1 MSPCRFATLGRA
13 HARHTKE
20 RPLQKARGAR
30 GRALQRAR
38 KHTRKL
44 THSEKTGTYLHRTI
58 GSKLNVGTPGND
70 NNDNV
75 VMTCIAHHRPREG
88 QDRITRS
95 NVLTLLDET
104 SKPLPT
110 HLDRINAHVD
120 EQLNSIIARESNG
133 MVGWRGHRHGT

>member
-1 MSPCRFATLGRA
+1 M
-13 HARHTKE
+13 
-20 RPLQKARGAR
+20 QKARGAR

-95 NVLTLLDET
+95 NVLALLDET

-133 MVGWRGHRHGT
+133 MVGRRGHRHST